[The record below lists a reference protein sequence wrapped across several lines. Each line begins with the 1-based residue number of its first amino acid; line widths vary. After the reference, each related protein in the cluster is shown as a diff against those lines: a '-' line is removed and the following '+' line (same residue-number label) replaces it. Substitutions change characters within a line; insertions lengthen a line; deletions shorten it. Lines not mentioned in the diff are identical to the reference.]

1 MATINGT
8 AGPDFLLGDD
18 SDEIGVGGADSIRG
32 GGGNDTIDGQGG
44 VNEIYGDDG
53 DDLIRFVRVEG
64 VEVRS
69 TIDGGLGNDTL
80 DLSGST
86 QATFISE
93 VDPAAGIFSI
103 KYFDGIFTYH
113 SVLERGV
120 GIEQFVLGPE
130 FSTFAL
136 PNWTAPLFVRSTS
149 MGRISTGLGDD
160 TIIGSAAPESITLN
174 GGNDSVI
181 GGGGQDSFTIARLS
195 GNADQIHIT
204 ADGSDWLG
212 FEAAAVAGRAVIIDL
227 ANGVGTLGA
236 TSLSFSGISHVGL
249 YGAGVST
256 VIRGD
261 DSYNYISAGQSLSD
275 FGIEVHGAGGDD
287 VLTGGAGNDSLSG
300 DAGDDN
306 LSGAGGD
313 DLLQGGDG
321 HDWIEGDIDTLEDS
335 GSDTIMAGNG
345 NDHIWGFARD
355 GSETD
360 QGDWLDA
367 GDGSDY
373 VNGNGG
379 ADTIFGGNGSDR
391 LRGGAGNDLID
402 GGSGPDEIN
411 GNKGDDTILG
421 GEGND
426 ILRGGQG
433 NDLLTGGAGN
443 DIMSGDLGNDTLVA
457 GAGVDIMTG
466 GQGADRFDL
475 SASDAAGIDASG
487 LFTTIL
493 DFSDGVD
500 TLRLGFT
507 PSSGDV
513 LHATES
519 YATFAAARVAAQAL
533 LNGTAVTAE
542 VAALQVGADTYLFY
556 NGSGA
561 GDIITASFAISGVS
575 AATIDSSDFG

>member
-1 MATINGT
+1 MATISGT

-103 KYFDGIFTYH
+103 KYFDGLFTYH

-120 GIEQFVLGPE
+120 GVEQFVLGPE
-130 FSTFAL
+130 FSTFDL
-136 PNWTAPLFVRSTS
+136 PNWTTPLFVRGTS

-160 TIIGSAAPESITLN
+160 TIIGSAASESITLN

-181 GGGGQDSFTIARLS
+181 GGGGLDSFTIARLS

-204 ADGSDWLG
+204 ADGSDGLE
-212 FEAAAVAGRAVIIDL
+212 FEAAAVAGRALIIDL

-236 TSLSFSGISHVGL
+236 TSLSFSGISIVGL
-249 YGAGVST
+249 EGAGVST

-261 DSYNYISAGQSLSD
+261 DDFNVISAARSLSD
-275 FGIEVHGAGGDD
+275 FGIEAH
-287 VLTGGAGNDSLSG
+287 
-300 DAGDDN
+300 
-306 LSGAGGD
+306 GAGGD
-313 DLLQGGDG
+313 DLLSGGAGKDSLSGDSGDDSLSGAGDDDLLQGGEG
-321 HDWIEGDIDTLEDS
+321 HDWIEGDYYSSENA
-335 GSDTIMAGNG
+335 GSDTIMSGNG
-345 NDHIWGFARD
+345 NDHIWGFTLE

-360 QGDWLDA
+360 AGDWLDA

-402 GGSGPDEIN
+402 GGNGPDEIN
-411 GNKGDDTILG
+411 GNKGDDTILS

-466 GQGADRFDL
+466 GLGADRFDL
-475 SASDAAGIDASG
+475 SAPDAAGIGAPG
-487 LFTTIL
+487 LCTTIL

-500 TLRLGFT
+500 TLKLGFT
-507 PSSGDV
+507 LSDGEV
-513 LHATES
+513 LHATE
-519 YATFAAARVAAQAL
+519 TFATAAAAQSAAQTLLNATAGTTDVAA
-533 LNGTAVTAE
+533 V
-542 VAALQVGADTYLFY
+542 QVGTDTYLFY
-556 NGSGA
+556 NAAGSSN
-561 GDIITASFAISGVS
+561 DITAVVAMSGVS
-575 AATIDSSDFG
+575 ATAIEGSDFG